1 MKLLLVRGHVG
12 GLFTCRHKYDIN
24 AGAWRARDTW
34 PCHASLRVTSLHFFC
49 QNRIR
54 FNQFYGSG
62 NIFAHPSQCVFDSWL
77 VSQTLIYHQISD
89 IILLIFN
96 IDIHYPSP
104 GLNREQLWTCWRII
118 RLWLNNFTHHSLWV
132 WNIAAG
138 VSDKCFPRRDYPFI
152 HYWYPRISRSR
163 DSRFYL
169 ESHHAHASHH
179 RIWKGRRE
187 RDKKQNQRASL
198 WKSLIFSKV
207 KWEGNECYWQFFF
220 FLETQFFDF

>member
-1 MKLLLVRGHVG
+1 MIVWCQVSGDQIFLTKNRVNIWGEILRLISSNLNFTGKLCVKLLLVRGHVG

-34 PCHASLRVTSLHFFC
+34 QCHASLRVTSLHFFC

-54 FNQFYGSG
+54 FYQFYGSG
-62 NIFAHPSQCVFDSWL
+62 NIFAHPSQCVFLTGFSD
-77 VSQTLIYHQISD
+77 SD
-89 IILLIFN
+89 ISSDIRYYSFN
-96 IDIHYPSP
+96 IQYWYPLSI
-104 GLNREQLWTCWRII
+104 LWPQQRTAPSLCTCWRII
-118 RLWLNNFTHHSLWV
+118 RLWLYNFTHHSLWV

-169 ESHHAHASHH
+169 ESHHASHH
-179 RIWKGRRE
+179 RIWREEGKG
-187 RDKKQNQRASL
+187 
-198 WKSLIFSKV
+198 
-207 KWEGNECYWQFFF
+207 
-220 FLETQFFDF
+220 